1 MMYTYTTP
9 TIPCT
14 IKGVSNWD
22 HVSFVRLAIKG
33 QCMTLIREI
42 PISDITVTELENHSF
57 IGEFTVELSQEETA
71 QLKTGVLGIQARLK
85 YDDDSVLA
93 TNSVG
98 KRLEDVIDKVVI

>member
-1 MMYTYTTP
+1 MYTYTTP

-14 IKGVSNWD
+14 ITGASNWE

-33 QCMTLIREI
+33 QCVKLVKEI
-42 PISDITVTELENHSF
+42 PVADITVTTEDDEQTATFS
-57 IGEFTVELSQEETA
+57 VELTQEETA
-71 QLKTGVLGIQARLK
+71 QLKSGVLGIQARIK

-98 KRLEDVIDKVVI
+98 KRLDDVIDKVVI

>member
-1 MMYTYTTP
+1 MYTYTTP

-14 IKGVSNWD
+14 ITGASNWD
-22 HVSFVRLAIKG
+22 HVEFVRLAIRG
-33 QCMTLIREI
+33 QCCTLIREI
-42 PISDITVTELENHSF
+42 PIADITVTQQQDQSY
-57 IGEFTVELSQEETA
+57 IGEFTVHLSQEETA

>member
-1 MMYTYTTP
+1 MYTYTTP

-14 IKGVSNWD
+14 ITGASNWE

-33 QCMTLIREI
+33 QCVKLIKEI
-42 PISDITVTELENHSF
+42 PISDITVTTEDDEQTATFSVDL
-57 IGEFTVELSQEETA
+57 TQEETA
-71 QLKTGVLGIQARLK
+71 QLKSGVLGIQARIK

-98 KRLEDVIDKVVI
+98 KRLDDVIDKVVI

>member
-1 MMYTYTTP
+1 MYTYTTP

-14 IKGVSNWD
+14 ITGASNWD

-33 QCMTLIREI
+33 QCVKLVKEI
-42 PISDITVTELENHSF
+42 PISDITVTTEDNEQTATFS
-57 IGEFTVELSQEETA
+57 VELTQEETA
-71 QLKTGVLGIQARLK
+71 QLKSGVLGIQARIK

-98 KRLEDVIDKVVI
+98 KRLDDVIDKVVI